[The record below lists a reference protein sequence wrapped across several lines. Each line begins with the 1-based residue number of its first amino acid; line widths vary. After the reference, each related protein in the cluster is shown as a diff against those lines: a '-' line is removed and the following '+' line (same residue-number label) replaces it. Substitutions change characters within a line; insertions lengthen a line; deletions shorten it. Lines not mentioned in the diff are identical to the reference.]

1 MRLMDN
7 FRYVLNMP
15 LRIKRGQRPKYRM
28 IHATNHTDGCL
39 LMVDNICKRWEMWQ
53 DVQNEGQMTL
63 FPETYDNQFLSEE
76 TLERMVVEHFS
87 QCSKWTSLSE
97 ALAIF
102 FVMHGP
108 ICKAGE
114 ATKILSRLEKEG
126 CLSVLRNPEKTEKG
140 TPTKFMTEGKGKT
153 VSVRWKT

>member
-1 MRLMDN
+1 
-7 FRYVLNMP
+7 
-15 LRIKRGQRPKYRM
+15 
-28 IHATNHTDGCL
+28 
-39 LMVDNICKRWEMWQ
+39 
-53 DVQNEGQMTL
+53 MTL

-108 ICKAGE
+108 ICKTGE
-114 ATKILSRLEKEG
+114 ATKILSRLEKERR
-126 CLSVLRNPEKTEKG
+126 LSVLRNPEKTEKG